1 MSLLAAQLAE
11 LIGLDTPTVVEQ
23 IEPQLRA
30 HTRPSELR
38 AYLEVRLRSQN
49 LTGTSDAALRLA
61 DKYVLHYFPPGAPA
75 PAPPAPASLD
85 GMLGFGGR
93 VRISEAPTRARAEKV
108 LPPTPEMRALD
119 KAMQELSLTSAPAP
133 AAVVRC
139 FCQARVHPPAA
150 HVPICAHCGLV
161 LCAEARPE
169 PTAPGAQCPS
179 CTRVLL
185 GPGARTQ
192 LRAALGTER
201 ERLAAAQRAAYER
214 REAQLTVPPVAAP
227 PPAQPAA
234 ASAPT
239 RRVLRIDNKTHRVTA
254 SVRREKKAAADADAA
269 ETAAEPARE
278 VTLVADD
285 DDDSVCARARGDPRD
300 LLPVYPYI
308 EARARP
314 PKVCA
319 VESETVTEIP
329 DLELVLQSK
338 PVGSSAD
345 TQLRQRSRAAAAATA
360 RSRGRKSGKAGR
372 ARP

>member
-1 MSLLAAQLAE
+1 MSMLAAQLAE

-49 LTGTSDAALRLA
+49 LIGTSDAALRLA

-93 VRISEAPTRARAEKV
+93 VRISEAPTRPRAEKV

-119 KAMQELSLTSAPAP
+119 KAMHELSLKSAPPP

-161 LCAEARPE
+161 LCAEVRPE

-179 CTRVLL
+179 CKRTLL

-192 LRAALGTER
+192 LRTALGTER
-201 ERLAAAQRAAYER
+201 ERLAAAQREAYER
-214 REAQLTVPPVAAP
+214 REAQLTVPPAAAP
-227 PPAQPAA
+227 PPPPPAA
-234 ASAPT
+234 PA

-254 SVRREKKAAADADAA
+254 SVRREKKAAADADV
-269 ETAAEPARE
+269 AEPADEPAQE

-285 DDDSVCARARGDPRD
+285 DDDSVRPRARGDPRD

-308 EARARP
+308 DARARP

-345 TQLRQRSRAAAAATA
+345 TQLRQRSRAAASATA